1 MDKHIDVLIV
11 GAGISGLGLAA
22 HLSKNC
28 PQRSFEIVERREGIG
43 ELGIYSAI
51 RYPLR
56 FGYVDFGYNFKPW
69 RKAKI
74 LADGASIRQYLHE
87 VVDEFHLDR
96 KIHFK
101 HRVISANYDTALKLW
116 IVEIEDQQGQ
126 NQTWYA
132 NFLLGCTGY
141 YNYDEGFMPEYL
153 TTPV

>member
-1 MDKHIDVLIV
+1 M
-11 GAGISGLGLAA
+11 ST
-22 HLSKNC
+22 
-28 PQRSFEIVERREGIG
+28 
-43 ELGIYSAI
+43 
-51 RYPLR
+51 
-56 FGYVDFGYNFKPW
+56 FGYNFKPW

-153 TTPV
+153 DNTSLKVLWCILSIGQKSWTILASESL